1 MLIYDYSRGEFMSKK
16 MLMCNAGYN
25 VGSILPD
32 GSVNVCFDRK
42 DENLGSIFTGFEWK
56 NELKPCDKVH
66 CQCPLWAF
74 DENLNARAHGKE
86 EKNIIDWDHF
96 FHWHITYECQMR
108 CNYCTVTSTDKR
120 IDTLD
125 KLRKSK
131 PIDVE
136 AVMRTLDAT
145 GKRYHFSFIGGE
157 PFMLPNMT
165 ELCAALTRKHY
176 VSFNTNLCAM
186 PLDFFEHVDASKV
199 LTMHISLHIKPMEV
213 RRLTEDFLQRAK
225 IVHDAGVSNY
235 YITTVAHP
243 KLFPKIKEYTEFFGK
258 HGIKFKLIPMLE
270 GGFSTDGKVYPDSY
284 TEEELAM
291 IDAGWLDNYF
301 PEKNAKGEKVN
312 IKEFRPKNPDNTEHS
327 FKENK

>member
-1 MLIYDYSRGEFMSKK
+1 MTKK
-16 MLMCNAGYN
+16 MLNCNAGFN

-42 DENLGSIFTGFEWK
+42 DENLGNIFTGFKFKET
-56 NELKPCDKVH
+56 LTPCDKVH
-66 CQCPLWAF
+66 CQCPLWNF
-74 DENLNARAHGKE
+74 DEALNDVALGREPK
-86 EKNIIDWDHF
+86 KKIIWDHF

-108 CNYCTVTSTDKR
+108 CNYCTVTSTNKR

-125 KLRKSK
+125 KLRKSE

-136 AVMRTLDAT
+136 KIIKTLDAT
-145 GKRYHFSFIGGE
+145 GKTYHFSFIGGE

-165 ELCAALTRKHY
+165 ELCAELIKKHY
-176 VSFNTNLCAM
+176 ISFNTNLCEM
-186 PLDFFEHVDASKV
+186 PLDFFKKVDASRV

-213 RRLTEDFLQRAK
+213 RRLTEAFLERAK
-225 IVHDAGVSNY
+225 IVHEAGVQNY

-243 KLFPKIKEYTEFFGK
+243 KILKEIKKYTDYFGA

-270 GGFSTDGKVYPDSY
+270 GGFSTEGKVYPDSY

-301 PEKNAKGEKVN
+301 PEKNARGEDVE
-312 IKEFRPKNPDNTEHS
+312 IKKFRPSNPENQEHS
-327 FKENK
+327 FKK